1 VKAKTLPEVIRAF
14 DPMHPLT
21 GQELQEWYIDRPGNP
36 LERIKIYLQGLA
48 LANEPVK
55 LLFTG
60 HVGSGKSTTLNKLAE
75 ELKRQF
81 LIVPFDAR
89 QSLSI
94 ADLSYVDLL
103 LGMATSL
110 FKRATEPDVLGKAP
124 SQIATDVWTDL
135 TGFIEES
142 IFGPTHFRPAP
153 AEAEASV
160 KVSLLTAEFQTKFA
174 KEATTR
180 DQVRKWVEPR
190 LAELQDKI
198 DYVADLVQV
207 HYKRPV
213 LFFVE
218 GTDRPDLSVAR
229 ALFLEHGYSLT
240 AFRTSAIYTFPIG
253 LRYSK
258 DFNSIKDYFT
268 ETFML
273 PNLKVANPDGTPHP
287 EGLACLISAIQAR
300 LTTGLLADDARD
312 HIIRASGGL
321 MRTLVRLTQRAAVNS
336 LAAGGAAIALPHV
349 EAAIKEERADFV
361 AGLSRDDYPILYER
375 YQDKQVSADEAV
387 LRLLQTRA
395 LLEYANGDPWCDV
408 HPIALPLVLERAAP
422 SLQD

>member
-1 VKAKTLPEVIRAF
+1 
-14 DPMHPLT
+14 MHPLV

-36 LERIKIYLQGLA
+36 LERMKIYLQGLA

-60 HVGSGKSTTLNKLAE
+60 HVGSGKSTALNKLAE

-81 LIVPFDAR
+81 FIVPFDAR

-124 SQIATDVWTDL
+124 SQIAADFWADL

-142 IFGPTHFRPAP
+142 IFGPTRFGPAP
-153 AEAEASV
+153 PDVEASV
-160 KVSLLTAEFQTKFA
+160 KVTLLAAEFQTKFA

-180 DQVRKWVEPR
+180 DAVRKWVEPR

-198 DYVADLVQV
+198 DQVADLVQV
-207 HYKRPV
+207 NYKRPV

-218 GTDRPDLSVAR
+218 GTDRPDLAVAR
-229 ALFLEHGYSLT
+229 TLFLEHGYSLT

-253 LRYSK
+253 LRYSR

-268 ETFML
+268 G
-273 PNLKVANPDGTPHP
+273 DGSFFK
-287 EGLACLISAIQAR
+287 GIR
-300 LTTGLLADDARD
+300 LTLF
-312 HIIRASGGL
+312 
-321 MRTLVRLTQRAAVNS
+321 
-336 LAAGGAAIALPHV
+336 
-349 EAAIKEERADFV
+349 K
-361 AGLSRDDYPILYER
+361 
-375 YQDKQVSADEAV
+375 
-387 LRLLQTRA
+387 
-395 LLEYANGDPWCDV
+395 
-408 HPIALPLVLERAAP
+408 
-422 SLQD
+422 